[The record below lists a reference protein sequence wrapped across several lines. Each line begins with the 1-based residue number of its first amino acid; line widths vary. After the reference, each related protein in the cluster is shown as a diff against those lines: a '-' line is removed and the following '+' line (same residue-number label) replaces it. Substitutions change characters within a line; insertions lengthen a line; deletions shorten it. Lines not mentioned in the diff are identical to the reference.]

1 MHENARMRRFTTAAV
16 MSCVFVLHDG
26 LVTAQSS
33 ATVEL
38 ARASFTSVHQYV
50 AGEAIP
56 TQLAAPPNIT
66 VPPMYRPLVETMLR
80 GSPTFRRQCLRLAAE
95 PSLTVLLEMNPHAL
109 RSDARA
115 KTRMTRNAQGDLV
128 AIVEIAPLGD
138 TQELIAHEFEHIIE
152 QLDGVDLAAHA
163 AQSRTGVSEIG
174 SNGGVFETVR
184 AQRMGLKVVSEL
196 RQ

>member
-1 MHENARMRRFTTAAV
+1 
-16 MSCVFVLHDG
+16 MSCMLLLHEG
-26 LVTAQSS
+26 AVTAQSS
-33 ATVEL
+33 AAGEL

-66 VPPMYRPLVETMLR
+66 IPAMYGPLVETMLR

-95 PSLTVLLEMNPHAL
+95 PSLTVRLEMNPHAL

-115 KTRMTRNAQGDLV
+115 KTRMTRNAQGHLDAV
-128 AIVEIAPLGD
+128 VEIAPLRD

-152 QLDGVDLAAHA
+152 QLDGIDLAAHA
-163 AQSRTGVSEIG
+163 AQSRSGVSAIG
-174 SNGGVFETVR
+174 SEGGLFETVR
-184 AQRMGLKVVSEL
+184 AQRMGLKVASEL
-196 RQ
+196 RK